1 VSKYASWRKSPR
13 PSGAGGARFEPE
25 TRQAVRRFVRLLGR
39 AGYAPP
45 AIEAEVRRT
54 CAHIPRSWSRVRE
67 RFDTEVPGHVLTLWF
82 SDPAYLDAHGNPRAL
97 LVRGATGSLESLV
110 RRVDPKLEVEA
121 VARYLSR
128 GGALRRQ
135 GTRYVPRERTV
146 IFRSGDDLR
155 PVLGG
160 LFGLLKTLEPS
171 PSGARIGRGTLQRYA
186 SNSRVPVSA
195 VPAVEE
201 RMRRLADG
209 LLVRMDA
216 DMAGWELKARKG
228 EPKVRIGIGVYQFVD
243 DLIGHNKSHATVRGR
258 PRRAKR

>member
-1 VSKYASWRKSPR
+1 VSKSASSSKPSRPRKT
-13 PSGAGGARFEPE
+13 GVGRFEPE
-25 TRQAVRRFVRLLGR
+25 TRQALRRFVRLLGR
-39 AGYAPP
+39 AGYAPQE
-45 AIEAEVRRT
+45 IEAEVRRT
-54 CAHIPRSWSRVRE
+54 CAHIPHSWLKVRE

-82 SDPAYLDAHGNPRAL
+82 SDPAYLDGRGNPRPL
-97 LVRGATGSLESLV
+97 PVRGAGGSLESLV
-110 RRVDPKLEVEA
+110 RRVDPQLEVEA

-128 GGALRRQ
+128 GGTLRRQ

-146 IFRSGDDLR
+146 IFRSCDDLR

-171 PSGARIGRGTLQRYA
+171 RSGARIGRGTLQRYA

-195 VPAVEE
+195 VPAVED
-201 RMRRLADG
+201 RMRRLADR

-216 DMAGWELKARKG
+216 DMARWELKARRG

-243 DLIGHNKSHATVRGR
+243 DLIRHDKA
-258 PRRAKR
+258 RRAGKRRKA